1 MSLEGSSA
9 SVGEEILI
17 ENGQSESGGGVADT
31 SSSTQEGGI
40 GDRPFPLPDSLSQT
54 GVLWG
59 RKLVSVIVIVAS
71 NVIYLSFVIFS
82 TKQQIHDNLIEVKLK
97 AFCQ

>member
-17 ENGQSESGGGVADT
+17 ENGQIGGGVADT

-40 GDRPFPLPDSLSQT
+40 GDMPFPLPDSLSQT

-59 RKLVSVIVIVAS
+59 RILVSVIVIVAS
-71 NVIYLSFVIFS
+71 IVIYLSFVIFS
-82 TKQQIHDNLIEVKLK
+82 TKQQIHYNLIEVNLK